1 MKSVHSCDNKMKN
14 QLQTKGITAGLFSA
28 VMLGLAPIFGKLA
41 MNGGFSPLI
50 LVAFRSGA
58 ACLLLLTFFLI
69 FKRKFLAIYPIGFLG
84 CAIAG
89 LLNGVGSI
97 LYYTAISRMDAS
109 IAQLLYSF
117 YPLFVAFWLLLDK
130 QKLSKLTLIRLI
142 ITLPGVYLLL
152 GLGKT
157 ETDWIGTLM
166 ILGSAIL
173 YSLHLIINQR
183 ILFEVPAPTVTL
195 YTLLSMFAVTLLSYL
210 VFDRSLPIPGIDW
223 WPLIGMA
230 IIVFLSRL
238 SLFVGVKHLGG
249 LQTSILGLGELLT
262 TIVVAH
268 FWLGE
273 SLSSVQWIGAVL
285 LAASVALVGFDK
297 PSQERRRPTGW
308 LAWLK
313 PPEYKATEPTWE
325 P

>member
-1 MKSVHSCDNKMKN
+1 MKANH
-14 QLQTKGITAGLFSA
+14 QTRGIFAGLFSA

-50 LVAFRSGA
+50 LVAFRSGVA
-58 ACLLLLTFFLI
+58 GLLLLLIFLV
-69 FKRKFLAIYPIGFLG
+69 FKRKFLAIYPIGLLG
-84 CAIAG
+84 CAVAG
-89 LLNGVGSI
+89 LLNGIGSI

-117 YPLFVAFWLLLDK
+117 YPLFVALWLLLDK
-130 QKLSKLTLIRLI
+130 QKLRKLTLLRLI

-157 ETDWIGTLM
+157 RPDWLGAIM

-173 YSLHLIINQR
+173 YALHIIINQR
-183 ILFEVPAPTVTL
+183 ILFEVPSPTVTL
-195 YTLLSMFAVTLLSYL
+195 YTLLSMFVVTLLAYL
-210 VFDRSLPIPGIDW
+210 IFDRSLPVPGANW
-223 WPLIGMA
+223 WPMIGMA
-230 IIVFLSRL
+230 LIVFVSRL

-262 TIVVAH
+262 TIVVARY
-268 FWLGE
+268 WLGE
-273 SLSSVQWIGAVL
+273 TLTPIQWIGAL
-285 LAASVALVGFDK
+285 LLTGSLALVGFDK

-308 LAWLK
+308 LAWLN
-313 PPEYKATEPTWE
+313 PPEFKSTDPTWE

>member
-1 MKSVHSCDNKMKN
+1 MKDNH
-14 QLQTKGITAGLFSA
+14 QTKGIFAGLFSA
-28 VMLGLAPIFGKLA
+28 IMLGLAPIFGKLA

-50 LVAFRSGA
+50 LVAFRSGVA
-58 ACLLLLTFFLI
+58 GFLLLMIFLG
-69 FKRKFLAIYPIGFLG
+69 FKRKYLAIYPIGLLG
-84 CAIAG
+84 CAVAG
-89 LLNGVGSI
+89 LLNGLGSI

-109 IAQLLYSF
+109 VAQLLYSF
-117 YPLFVAFWLLLDK
+117 YPLFVALWLLLDK
-130 QKLSKLTLIRLI
+130 QKLRKLTLLRLI

-157 ETDWIGTLM
+157 NPDWIGAIM

-173 YSLHLIINQR
+173 YALHLIINQR
-183 ILFEVPAPTVTL
+183 ILFEVPSPTVTL
-195 YTLLSMFAVTLLSYL
+195 YTLLSMFVVTLIAYL
-210 VFDRSLPIPGIDW
+210 IFDRSLPVQGSNWLPM
-223 WPLIGMA
+223 IGMA
-230 IIVFLSRL
+230 LIVFVSRL

-273 SLSSVQWIGAVL
+273 TLTLIQWMGALL
-285 LAASVALVGFDK
+285 LAGSLALVGFDK
-297 PSQERRRPTGW
+297 PVQEKRRRTGW
-308 LAWLK
+308 LAWLN
-313 PPEYKATEPTWE
+313 PPEFKSIQPTWE